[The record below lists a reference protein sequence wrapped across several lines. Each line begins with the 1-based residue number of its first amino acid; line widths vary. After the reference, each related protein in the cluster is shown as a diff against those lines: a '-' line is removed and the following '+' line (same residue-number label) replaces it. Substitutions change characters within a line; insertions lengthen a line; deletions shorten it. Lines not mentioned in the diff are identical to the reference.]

1 MWGPHVK
8 WRLLWRVCLSR
19 EGSRGPHL
27 SMRWGPRGGAVPAS
41 SCALFEGARWR
52 SEYFVANDSLV
63 AWDFVVLDAISY
75 QKSTEQ
81 PIRSLVTLAFADLLQ
96 HHGQSARKFTT
107 RVWQQSE
114 AESHLYELANICVAT
129 GNSDFYW
136 LAFCSC
142 LS

>member
-114 AESHLYELANICVAT
+114 AESHLYELANISRKKET
-129 GNSDFYW
+129 E
-136 LAFCSC
+136 